1 MIENFVTIVFITI
14 LFSALYSVGL
24 DLTGYSARQDEWE
37 KAHPGE
43 TYIRGYRKLK
53 RKGKI

>member
-1 MIENFVTIVFITI
+1 MIENFVAIVFITI